1 MIVYLFLGK
10 HIGNGIETQVSV
22 TRKTFNLIGHYKDF
36 VVYPFL
42 GKHMGENIKD
52 AGKCTT

>member
-1 MIVYLFLGK
+1 MPVSI
-10 HIGNGIETQVSV
+10 TQVSV

-42 GKHMGENIKD
+42 GQKVGENIKA